1 MDSSSPE
8 SPSSPQPQPEVEVNA
23 PDGSPPQDLEQ
34 DVDVDA
40 LFAPELP
47 EEPASSRAEKSPPS
61 DVGGRDQA
69 FREAVGHMM
78 RGGPDAARSAREV
91 LSEVGFSRA
100 EIDRFVQA
108 AGYEAARAQAPAE
121 PDPALLKELK
131 EAKTRAEQAEE
142 RARMVRAKQLEQ
154 EMDYR
159 LYEAMSSSDL
169 EKFVARLDEINGEED
184 DKSRADRRQVF
195 TQEVRRTALENLG
208 NRTRRAGRFDESW
221 IADEVKR
228 ASGQV
233 MGRYRAAIGNVDR
246 IGRSSVAVGPEEELR
261 QRKPVAPPAWKPG
274 KQASDMDSEIRD
286 WTVDVLSRAA
296 MDGGTGETK
305 L

>member
-8 SPSSPQPQPEVEVNA
+8 SPNSPQPQPEQESA
-23 PDGSPPQDLEQ
+23 PASPQVQQDLEQ
-34 DVDVDA
+34 DVDVEA
-40 LFAPELP
+40 LFAPDLP
-47 EEPASSRAEKSPPS
+47 EEKESPRREQKP
-61 DVGGRDQA
+61 DVGGRDDA
-69 FREAVGHMM
+69 FREAVAVMM
-78 RGGPDAARSAREV
+78 RGGPNAARSARNV
-91 LSEVGFSRA
+91 LREVGFSEVEA
-100 EIDRFVQA
+100 DRFVQA
-108 AGYEAARAQAPAE
+108 AGYDAARPQEPAP
-121 PDPALLKELK
+121 PDPKLVEELK
-131 EAKTRAEQAEE
+131 EAKTRAEQAEQ
-142 RARMVRAKQLEQ
+142 RAQMVRAKQLEQ

-159 LYEAMSSSDL
+159 LYEALSSSEL
-169 EKFVARLDEINGEED
+169 EKFVSRLDEINGEED
-184 DKSRADRRQVF
+184 DKSRSDRRQVF
-195 TQEVRRTALENLG
+195 TQEIRRTALENLG
-208 NRTRRAGRFDESW
+208 NRTRRAGRFEESW

-246 IGRSSVAVGPEEELR
+246 IGRISTATGPEEELR

-296 MDGGTGETK
+296 MEGGSGETR